1 MQDLRQ
7 RFLEKRRRNAVGKAK
22 EPTPLRVAIWILQDD
37 ADKGQA
43 SVRRA
48 AAEFVFEMAKRRGVA
63 SKALNI
69 W

>member
-1 MQDLRQ
+1 M
-7 RFLEKRRRNAVGKAK
+7 GKAK
-22 EPTPLRVAIWILQDD
+22 EPTPLRVAIWTLQDD

-48 AAEFVFEMAKRRGVA
+48 AAEFALEMVERRGVA
-63 SKALNI
+63 SRALNV